1 MTTAP
6 RSTQRLGLIIM
17 ATAFMIMSLTDGVA
31 KLLTEQMPPS
41 EVAWARLFFQ
51 SILTAPLVV
60 AASGWRSL
68 IPHRPVANGIR
79 GVILATATAMF
90 FIGLKKIP
98 LADSVAIFFIMPFL
112 LTILSVVV
120 DGERVGWRRWTAI
133 VIGFTGALLVVQ
145 PSFNQ
150 FGLFALF
157 PAGAAMCLALF
168 MLLSRRLRGTGSA
181 MALQSFA
188 SLTAAATLAVVLLF
202 GSLAGAPEFTFVL
215 PTFGQFGVLVG
226 MGAFAA
232 LGHSLIMIAL
242 RYATAAELGPTQ
254 YAQIFSATAFGYVVF
269 GNFPDLGQWIG
280 ITIVIAC
287 GIYVF
292 WREARVGRAV
302 EHAAQQV
309 DD

>member
-1 MTTAP
+1 MTTAH
-6 RSTQRLGLIIM
+6 RSAPSVGLIIM
-17 ATAFMIMSLTDGVA
+17 ASAFMIMSLTDGVA
-31 KLLTEQMPPS
+31 KILAEVMPPG
-41 EVAWARLFFQ
+41 EVAWARFFFQ

-60 AASGWRSL
+60 TLSGWRSL
-68 IPHRPVANGIR
+68 IPHRPAANALR
-79 GVILATATAMF
+79 GVVLAAATAMF

-133 VIGFTGALLVVQ
+133 VVGFAGALLVVQ
-145 PSFNQ
+145 PSFDE

-157 PAGAAMCLALF
+157 PAGAAMGLAFF

-181 MALQSFA
+181 MALQAFA
-188 SLTAAATLAVVLLF
+188 SLSAMVTLAALLLV
-202 GSLAGAPEFTFVL
+202 GSLAGAPEFTFVV
-215 PTFGQFGVLVG
+215 PTFGQLGVLVG

-232 LGHSLIMIAL
+232 LGHSLMMVAL
-242 RYATAAELGPTQ
+242 RYATAAVLGPAQ

-269 GNFPDLGQWIG
+269 GNFPDAGQWIG
-280 ITIVIAC
+280 IAIIIVC

-292 WREARVGRAV
+292 WREARVRSNG
-302 EHAAQQV
+302 
-309 DD
+309 